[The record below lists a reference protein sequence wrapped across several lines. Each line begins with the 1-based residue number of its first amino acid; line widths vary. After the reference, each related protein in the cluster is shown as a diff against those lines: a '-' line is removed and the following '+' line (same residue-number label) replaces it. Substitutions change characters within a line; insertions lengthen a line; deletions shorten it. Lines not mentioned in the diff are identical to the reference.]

1 VDSSSDTVSDSTGT
15 DLVHSSI
22 NYTLGS
28 SIENLTLLAG
38 ASNGTGNSSNNII
51 IGNASNNT
59 LSGSGGADTLDGGA
73 GIDTLTGGTGN
84 DIFVFHR
91 GDGGGDII
99 TDFAGNGASA
109 GDSFQ
114 LVGYGTAAQ
123 GATFT
128 QIGTTNQWQINS
140 AAGLVHDI
148 ITLSNNAGVHASD
161 FVFV

>member
-1 VDSSSDTVSDSTGT
+1 MATPKTFT
-15 DLVHSSI
+15 
-22 NYTLGS
+22 T
-28 SIENLTLLAG
+28 
-38 ASNGTGNSSNNII
+38 
-51 IGNASNNT
+51 
-59 LSGSGGADTLDGGA
+59 GSGRDIQFTLMC
-73 GIDTLTGGTGN
+73 
-84 DIFVFHR
+84 
-91 GDGGGDII
+91 GGGDTI

-140 AAGLVHDI
+140 ADGLVHDI